1 VNPQLD
7 GGSGVTVQ
15 PHHIP
20 ALTVIVHKDE
30 TGYGMK
36 VSGDKPVY
44 VQSVKEGKSAFVT
57 FCCCCFFIKAVNY
70 VLPELTF
77 QNGKGRLSRTDFQI
91 KAPWVMISLSRVQ
104 DPMRG
109 MHFSTYLILS
119 AAVGSRVYTASN
131 RN

>member
-44 VQSVKEGKSAFVT
+44 VQSVKEGKPAFVT
-57 FCCCCFFIKAVNY
+57 FVVVYFVKEVND
-70 VLPELTF
+70 VLPEIIF
-77 QNGKGRLSRTDFQI
+77 QNGKGRLSKTDFQI
-91 KAPWVMISLSRVQ
+91 KASWVMASL
-104 DPMRG
+104 
-109 MHFSTYLILS
+109 
-119 AAVGSRVYTASN
+119 
-131 RN
+131 

>member
-7 GGSGVTVQ
+7 GGSGITVQ

-57 FCCCCFFIKAVNY
+57 FVVVVVVVYFIKAVND

-91 KAPWVMISLSRVQ
+91 KAPWVITSLSRVQ
-104 DPMRG
+104 DAMR
-109 MHFSTYLILS
+109 
-119 AAVGSRVYTASN
+119 
-131 RN
+131 